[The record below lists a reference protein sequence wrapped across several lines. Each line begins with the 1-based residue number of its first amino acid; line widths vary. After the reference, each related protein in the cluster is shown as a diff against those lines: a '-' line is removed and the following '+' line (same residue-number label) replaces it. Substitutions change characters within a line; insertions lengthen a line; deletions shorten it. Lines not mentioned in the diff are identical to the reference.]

1 MATRASLVLVL
12 SGGGARPSHR
22 SDRCSVG
29 ARDQADYIIGSIRIT
44 MPDPRDEHEVSE
56 EQRERER
63 RERERV
69 LH

>member
-1 MATRASLVLVL
+1 
-12 SGGGARPSHR
+12 
-22 SDRCSVG
+22 VG

>member
-1 MATRASLVLVL
+1 
-12 SGGGARPSHR
+12 
-22 SDRCSVG
+22 VG
-29 ARDQADYIIGSIRIT
+29 ARDQADYIIGSTRIT
-44 MPDPRDEHEVSE
+44 MTDPRDEHEVSE